1 MPRFIEGRLTA
12 EGLKFAIVVSR
23 WNSFITEEL
32 LGGALDALRRHG
44 VADED
49 IDVAR
54 CPGAF
59 ELGPVCRAM
68 LEKGRDRYDGLIA
81 LGAVIRGGTP
91 HFDYVAGE
99 VSKAL
104 GHLAME
110 SRVAVSFGVLTT
122 DSIEQAIERAG
133 NKAGNKGAEAAMAA
147 IEQANLL
154 RAITEGKKR

>member
-1 MPRFIEGRLTA
+1 MPRFLEGNLTA
-12 EGLKFAIVVSR
+12 QGLRFGIVVSR

-44 VADED
+44 VDDGD

-59 ELGPVCRAM
+59 EIAPTCRAM
-68 LEKGRDRYDGLIA
+68 LEAKGARYDGIIA

-91 HFDYVAGE
+91 HFDYIAAE
-99 VSKAL
+99 VSKGL
-104 GHLAME
+104 GHLAM
-110 SRVAVSFGVLTT
+110 SSSVAVSFGVLTT

-133 NKAGNKGAEAAMAA
+133 TKAGNKGADAAVSA

-154 RAITEGKKR
+154 RAVRGEKKR